1 MRAVWTIFILVLG
14 PVAGAIGGRKLSGI
28 PSRRLIYL
36 SNALNLIVLGAI
48 TAAVDITHGRAAL
61 GLLVLATDVR
71 RVSIWSAAIAVL
83 CIAVVALTL
92 LVRIALRRS
101 PKALIL
107 ALLPRG
113 AVEKSAFALLC
124 ILVAV
129 IEEYVYRGFALAAL
143 RDWLQSGMLA
153 TGLVCLSF
161 ALMHGLQDSIA
172 IVAAF
177 VQGAVL
183 TIPVFVVRSLVPS
196 IAGHFAVD
204 LFAGMLL
211 LRFLQRFGL
220 VPNET

>member
-14 PVAGAIGGRKLSGI
+14 PVTGAIGGRKLSRI
-28 PSRRLIYL
+28 PPRRLIYV
-36 SNALNLIVLGAI
+36 SNALNLVVLTAI

-61 GLLVLATDVR
+61 GLLVSATDVR
-71 RVSIWSAAIAVL
+71 TLCIWSAATAVVS
-83 CIAVVALTL
+83 IAVVAVTL
-92 LVRIALRRS
+92 LLRIVLRRS
-101 PKALIL
+101 PKSAVL

-113 AVEKSAFALLC
+113 AAEKFAFALLC
-124 ILVAV
+124 VFIAIV
-129 IEEYVYRGFALAAL
+129 EEYIYRGFALSTL
-143 RDWLQSGMLA
+143 RDWLHSGTLA
-153 TGLVCLSF
+153 AGLVCLSF

-204 LFAGMLL
+204 LIAGLSLL
-211 LRFLQRFGL
+211 AVLHRFRL
-220 VPNET
+220 VPKET